1 MLAGGA
7 EATITPLTFGAF
19 SLLKV
24 MSTRN
29 TEPERACRPFD
40 AGRDGFVMGEGGVM
54 LVLEDWEFARE
65 RGAVPLAELAGYG
78 ASNDMYH
85 FTAPHPEGAG
95 AVRAMELALEQAGI
109 VPEQVDYI
117 NAHGTSTG
125 LGDIAETRAIKAVFG
140 CHARRVPV
148 SSTKSVH
155 AHLFGAA
162 GAMEA
167 VACILALQRGEVPPT
182 INLDTSDPDCD
193 LDYVANAP
201 RRANL
206 SVALSNSFGFGGHN
220 AALVI
225 TRSRG
230 E

>member
-1 MLAGGA
+1 
-7 EATITPLTFGAF
+7 
-19 SLLKV
+19 
-24 MSTRN
+24 
-29 TEPERACRPFD
+29 
-40 AGRDGFVMGEGGVM
+40 
-54 LVLEDWEFARE
+54 
-65 RGAVPLAELAGYG
+65 
-78 ASNDMYH
+78 
-85 FTAPHPEGAG
+85 
-95 AVRAMELALEQAGI
+95 MELALEQAGV

-140 CHARRVPV
+140 PHARRVLV

-155 AHLFGAA
+155 GHLFGAA

-167 VACILALQRGEVPPT
+167 VACVLALGRGKVPPT
-182 INLDTSDPDCD
+182 INLDSADPDCD
-193 LDYVANAP
+193 LDYVPNAP